1 MPKKS
6 IGTRHETSLHR
17 QLKFSYAALGRT
29 EAEVGDYVAD
39 GISADGEFIE
49 VQTGSFGPL
58 KKKAQALA
66 AQGKLRIIYP
76 VIITKYIEV
85 FDSKGKRL
93 YRRKS
98 PRRGGPWDLFNA
110 LVYAPE
116 LPLAHGLTI
125 ELVLVDVSEQRF
137 RDGKGSW
144 RRKGISIRDRKLLA
158 LHERIRLEKPADYL
172 RFIPFGKKER
182 FTSANLGEKAG
193 IRRELAQKTL
203 YVLARLGV
211 IEKTEKQRNTLV
223 YRIVSK

>member
-1 MPKKS
+1 
-6 IGTRHETSLHR
+6 
-17 QLKFSYAALGRT
+17 LGRT
-29 EAEVGDYVAD
+29 EAEVGGFVAD

-58 KKKAQALA
+58 KEKAQAFA
-66 AQGKLRIIYP
+66 AQGKVRIVYP

-85 FDSKGKRL
+85 FDSNGKRL

-98 PRRGGPWDLFNA
+98 PRRGSPWDLFDA

-116 LPLAHGLTI
+116 LPLVRGLTI
-125 ELVLVDVSEQRF
+125 ELVLVDTSERRV

-144 RRKGISIRDRKLLA
+144 RRKGVSIGDRALLASHESIRLK
-158 LHERIRLEKPADYL
+158 KPADYR
-172 RFIPFGKKER
+172 RFVPFGAKER
-182 FTSANLGEKAG
+182 FTSADLGEKAG

-211 IEKTEKQRNTLV
+211 VEKIAKQRNALV
-223 YRIVSK
+223 YQLISNEKSGKRPPSAK

>member
-1 MPKKS
+1 MKKS

-17 QLKFSYAALGRT
+17 ELKFSYAART
-29 EAEVGDYVAD
+29 EAEVDGYVAD

-58 KKKAQALA
+58 KEKARVFA

-76 VIITKYIEV
+76 VIIAKYIEV

-116 LPLAHGLTI
+116 LPLARGLTI
-125 ELVLVDVSEQRF
+125 ELALVDVSEQRI

-144 RRKGISIRDRKLLA
+144 RRKGLSIRDRKLLA
-158 LHERIRLEKPADYL
+158 LHEHIRLEKPSDYL
-172 RFIPFGKKER
+172 RFVPFGKKDR
-182 FTSANLGEKAG
+182 FTSVNLGEKAD

-211 IEKTEKQRNTLV
+211 IEKTGKQRNTLV
-223 YRIVSK
+223 YRIVSR